1 MTKIISLSPNYE
13 GVHNYKIINVKMAKI
28 ISVSPD
34 SGGVQCGAQEPPW
47 SMVIPL
53 INQQKK

>member
-34 SGGVQCGAQEPPW
+34 SGGVHCGAQEPP
-47 SMVIPL
+47 MV
-53 INQQKK
+53 NGHSTD